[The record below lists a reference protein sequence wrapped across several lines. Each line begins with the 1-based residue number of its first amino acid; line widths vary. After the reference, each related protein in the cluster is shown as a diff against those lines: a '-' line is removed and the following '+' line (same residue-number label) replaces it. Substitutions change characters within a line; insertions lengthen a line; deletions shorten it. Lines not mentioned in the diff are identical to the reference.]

1 MYCKYGNYQHPANE
15 VNLARLDVRAR
26 YSPRLL
32 KTSLIFTMYAE
43 GELLADG
50 QSAINSRIGELINAY
65 SVDGQDFG
73 LYQDDGTPTHHLMRS
88 NDPASITG
96 VRVINRS
103 WPQGDAAEFAVK
115 RTFAITLQAEY
126 TAADSQLF
134 QWEESV
140 ELIGNC
146 GPRFDVVETYDGPI
160 VQQLA
165 LRTSMKIIQ
174 SGSAIGYGGY
184 IMWPGSLLPSY
195 EHQELRRVGRGSGKR
210 QGQQILFFPS
220 HWLYT
225 HTLPTYTEVSP
236 VSR

>member
-1 MYCKYGNYQHPANE
+1 MYAKYGNHQHDANE
-15 VNLARLDVRAR
+15 VNIARMDVRAR

-32 KTSLIFTMYAE
+32 KTSLIFTIYLE
-43 GELLADG
+43 GELLADT
-50 QSAINSRIGELINAY
+50 QATINDKIGTLINAY

-73 LYQDDGTPTHHLMRS
+73 FYRDDGTITHHRLINS
-88 NDPASITG
+88 DPAAITG

-115 RTFAITLQAEY
+115 RTFSITLQAEY
-126 TAADSQLF
+126 TAADSQIF
-134 QWEESV
+134 AWEETV

-146 GPRFDVVETYDGPI
+146 GPRYEIVETYDGPV

-184 IMWPGSLLPSY
+184 VMWPGPLLPSL
-195 EHQELRRVGRGSGKR
+195 EHQELRRHSWGSAKR
-210 QGQQILFFPS
+210 QGRLTLYYPS
-220 HWLYT
+220 SWLYT
-225 HTLPTYTEVSP
+225 HSSGIYREP
-236 VSR
+236 VPVTR